1 MRARLLPEHPELI
14 FRKKPPTLIFRF
26 SSYSHRTGIREF
38 YATYTYPAWHTA
50 VSRRP
55 GLALAL
61 KTAFRQAS
69 RRYQRGE
76 GKFQLLFSVDHQP
89 VGIPGPIVAAV
100 VVVSQV
106 SFAGDLNRTWESPV
120 LSGWQIDWGTTC

>member
-1 MRARLLPEHPELI
+1 MRTRLLPEHPELI
-14 FRKKPPTLIFRF
+14 FRKKPPTLILGFPVIPTEPA
-26 SSYSHRTGIREF
+26 SESF

-55 GLALAL
+55 DLALAL

-69 RRYQRGE
+69 GRYQRGE

-106 SFAGDLNRTWESPV
+106 SFAVDLDRTWESPV